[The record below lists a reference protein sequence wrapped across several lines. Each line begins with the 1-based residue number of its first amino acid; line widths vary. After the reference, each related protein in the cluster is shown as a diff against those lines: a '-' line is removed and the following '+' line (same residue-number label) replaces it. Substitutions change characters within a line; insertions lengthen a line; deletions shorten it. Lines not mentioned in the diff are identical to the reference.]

1 MVVEYQV
8 QIQLVYLSLTFH
20 LKVLGITGLV
30 DMVIGYVLAVNNGVL
45 LQFGT
50 IKTATTTLPLSYNN
64 TYYRI
69 YLGYIA
75 GTDGCWYTASKTQST
90 FVQMEKHYGTG
101 YVTASI
107 NNYYL
112 TLGF

>member
-1 MVVEYQV
+1 M
-8 QIQLVYLSLTFH
+8 LS
-20 LKVLGITGLV
+20 V
-30 DMVIGYVLAVNNGVL
+30 VNNGVL

-50 IKTATTTLPLSYNN
+50 IKTATTTLPISYNN
-64 TYYRI
+64 TSYRI

-75 GTDGCWYTASKTQST
+75 GTDGCWFTSGKTEST
-90 FVQMEKHYGTG
+90 FKHYVKYYGINTSSS
-101 YVTASI
+101 TQ